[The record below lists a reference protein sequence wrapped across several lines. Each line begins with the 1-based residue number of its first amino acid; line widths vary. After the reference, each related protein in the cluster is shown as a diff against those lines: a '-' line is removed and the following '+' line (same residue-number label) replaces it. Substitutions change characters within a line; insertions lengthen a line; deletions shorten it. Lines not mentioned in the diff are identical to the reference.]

1 MYVCVCVYREESL
14 SLHSAFICLLHSQA
28 SSSQISC
35 SFIKKKKT
43 LPKKKRSCTSP
54 HWIILNQMP
63 IFSQPAWVSA
73 PQNQDLQS
81 QTTWAEIGKEHS
93 PEENRNSVI

>member
-35 SFIKKKKT
+35 SFIKKKKK
-43 LPKKKRSCTSP
+43 PYQKKKDHVLVLTGLFLIKCPSLANQHGFQLPRTKICSP
-54 HWIILNQMP
+54 KPRGL
-63 IFSQPAWVSA
+63 
-73 PQNQDLQS
+73 
-81 QTTWAEIGKEHS
+81 
-93 PEENRNSVI
+93 R